1 MYLGKLQQ
9 EVGKQVTI
17 TDVFNIIHSHGFFSG
32 IDQVFSNS
40 APRDLVVVLMKVE
53 YLYNRY
59 NPRRHLSGCLLP
71 RASFCIP
78 RYLPLRIVLVDRYL
92 MR

>member
-17 TDVFNIIHSHGFFSG
+17 TDVFNIIHSHGCFFG
-32 IDQVFSNS
+32 ICHPGGDQVFSNS
-40 APRDLVVVLMKVE
+40 APRDLVVVMKVE
-53 YLYNRY
+53 YLYN
-59 NPRRHLSGCLLP
+59 PWGHLSGCLL

-78 RYLPLRIVLVDRYL
+78 TYLITQDAARFALSRK
-92 MR
+92 